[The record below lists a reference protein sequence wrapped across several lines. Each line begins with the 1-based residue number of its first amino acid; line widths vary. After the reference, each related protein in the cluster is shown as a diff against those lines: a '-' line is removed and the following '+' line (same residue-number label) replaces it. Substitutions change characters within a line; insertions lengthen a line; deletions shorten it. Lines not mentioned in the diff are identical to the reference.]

1 MDVVQARLA
10 LPKRNLWVS
19 TLQPRINPSARSDQ
33 ASRKNHTGSADVM
46 IDGADFRCEA
56 AGSFQL
62 DTYAPRSPLP
72 IGLAV
77 RALAPRAFF
86 PCERHLP
93 GECPAP

>member
-10 LPKRNLWVS
+10 LLQRDVWVS
-19 TLQPRINPSARSDQ
+19 TLRPCINPSAKSDQ
-33 ASRKNHTGSADVM
+33 ASRKITGSADVM

-62 DTYAPRSPLP
+62 DTYAQRSPLP